1 MIIIIKGYGS
11 WEDRDRGLKRDVRE
25 TRRAST
31 EAEFISAT
39 NAMRHLWLSYTRSD
53 SKTIVVYYH
62 DVLDLLSAREVNQDP
77 IAKES

>member
-11 WEDRDRGLKRDVRE
+11 WGDRDRGLKRDVRE

-53 SKTIVVYYH
+53 NKAMVVYYH
-62 DVLDLLSAREVNQDP
+62 DVLDLFGPRDQQGTDAE
-77 IAKES
+77 ES